1 MKRSHAIVLCLFLA
15 LCAVSGVSMFRNAAA
30 VNAEATAPT
39 THPLNEEMTLAQGTA
54 AIISAAKT
62 NELTQWKSSDE
73 SVVSVDDGGR
83 VDALKRGNATVTAVY
98 QNGREFTCD
107 VTVSAPAEEEAA
119 DIYSTA
125 IIANQDVLQKN
136 LRTASGGAS
145 QKHPY
150 RLHVNRSQNCVTAYT
165 YDEDGKYTVPVRAM
179 VCSCGLNNTTI
190 TGTYSIGF
198 HSEWYPLA
206 GDVVGQYAS
215 SIFDDYMFHSVPY
228 ITYAKDSLET
238 EEYNK
243 LGAPASKGCIRMAV
257 SDVKW
262 VNDNC
267 EEGTVV
273 FLFDNDRSPGPLGKP
288 ESIKITDLSNQWDPT
303 DNDTGNPYNTQR
315 PQITGAKNLT
325 LTVGDDYDPAQGV
338 SATDTCGNDI
348 TQKLAVIG
356 NVNTAQAGTYRVSYS
371 VADVLH
377 RTASAD
383 ITVTV
388 KEASAT
394 SAK

>member
-1 MKRSHAIVLCLFLA
+1 MKRSHAIVLCLFMA
-15 LCAVSGVSMFRNAAA
+15 LCAVSGISMFRNAAA

-39 THPLNEEMTLAQGTA
+39 YTLNEKMNLAQGSA
-54 AIISAAKT
+54 AIVNAARE
-62 NELTQWKSSDE
+62 NDLTQWKSSDE
-73 SVVSVDDGGR
+73 SVASVDDGGR
-83 VDALKRGNATVTAVY
+83 VDALKCGSTTVTAVY
-98 QNGREFTCD
+98 KNGQEFSCD
-107 VTVSAPAEEEAA
+107 ITVSAPAEKEPE

-125 IIANQDVLQKN
+125 ILANQDVLQKN
-136 LRTASGGAS
+136 IHNASGGTPN
-145 QKHPY
+145 QHIY

-165 YDEDGKYTVPVRAM
+165 FDENGKYTIPVRAM
-179 VCSCGLNNTTI
+179 ICSCGLNNATI

-215 SIFDDYMFHSVPY
+215 SIVDDYMFHSVPY

-238 EEYNK
+238 EEFNK
-243 LGAPASKGCIRMAV
+243 LGEPASKGCIRMAV

-262 VNDNC
+262 INDNC

-288 ESIKITDLSNQWDPT
+288 TGIKISDLSNGWDPT
-303 DNDTGNPYNTQR
+303 DNSAENPYNTKR
-315 PQITGAKNLT
+315 PQIAGVKNLT
-325 LTVGDDYDPAQGV
+325 LTVGNDYDPAQNV

-348 TQKLAVIG
+348 TKSLEIIG
-356 NVNTAQAGTYRVSYS
+356 NVNTAHAGTYRVSYS
-371 VADVLH
+371 VTDVLH
-377 RTASAD
+377 RTAVAD

-388 KEASAT
+388 KEPAASEQ
-394 SAK
+394 

>member
-1 MKRSHAIVLCLFLA
+1 MKRSHAIVLCLFLV

-30 VNAEATAPT
+30 VNEKATAPT
-39 THPLNEEMTLAQGTA
+39 HTLNEELTLAQGTA
-54 AIISAAKT
+54 AIINAAKE
-62 NELTQWKSSDE
+62 NSLTQWKSSDDT
-73 SVVSVDDGGR
+73 VVSVDDGGR
-83 VDALKRGNATVTAVY
+83 VDALQRGSATVTAVY
-98 QNGREFTCD
+98 KNGKEFTCD
-107 VTVSAPAEEEAA
+107 VTVSAPAEQEPA

-125 IIANQDVLQKN
+125 IIANRDILQKN
-136 LRTASGGAS
+136 LSTAASGTAA
-145 QKHPY
+145 KHPY

-179 VCSCGLNNTTI
+179 VCSCGLNNATI

-215 SIFDDYMFHSVPY
+215 SIVDDYMFHSVPY
-228 ITYAKDSLET
+228 LTYAKDSLET

-243 LGAPASKGCIRMAV
+243 LGSAASKGCIRMAV

-262 VNDNC
+262 ITENC

-303 DNDTGNPYNTQR
+303 DNDTGNPYNTKQ
-315 PQITGAKNLT
+315 PQITGAQNLT
-325 LTVGDDYDPAQGV
+325 LTVGDDYDPARGV
-338 SATDTCGNDI
+338 RATDTCGNDI
-348 TQKLAVIG
+348 TKQLKITG
-356 NVNTAQAGTYRVSYS
+356 NVNTEQPGTYRVSYE

-377 RTASAD
+377 RTATAD

-394 SAK
+394 AAA

>member
-1 MKRSHAIVLCLFLA
+1 MVM
-15 LCAVSGVSMFRNAAA
+15 CAVSGVSMFRNATA
-30 VNAEATAPT
+30 VNTKATAPEYT
-39 THPLNEEMTLAQGTA
+39 ANEKMTLAQGSA
-54 AIISAAKT
+54 AIVNAAT
-62 NELTQWKSSDE
+62 ENDLTQWKTSDE

-83 VDALKRGNATVTAVY
+83 VDALKCGNATVTAVY
-98 QNGREFTCD
+98 KNGKEFSCD
-107 VTVSAPAEEEAA
+107 VTVSAPAEKEPE

-125 IIANQDVLQKN
+125 IVANQDILQKN
-136 LRTASGGAS
+136 IRNASGGAAN
-145 QKHPY
+145 QHIY

-165 YDEDGKYTVPVRAM
+165 FDEKGKYTIPVRAM
-179 VCSCGLNNTTI
+179 VCSCGLNNATI
-190 TGTYSIGF
+190 TGTFSIGF

-215 SIFDDYMFHSVPY
+215 SIVDDYMFHSVPY
-228 ITYAKDSLET
+228 ITYTKDSLET

-243 LGAPASKGCIRMAV
+243 LGDPASKGCIRMAV

-262 VNDNC
+262 INDNC

-288 ESIKITDLSNQWDPT
+288 VSMKIADLSNGWDPT
-303 DNDTGNPYNTQR
+303 DSDSGNPYNTKR
-315 PQITGAKNLT
+315 PQITGAKNIT
-325 LTVGDDYDPAQGV
+325 LTVGDNYDPAQNI

-348 TQKLAVIG
+348 TKELEITG
-356 NVNTAQAGTYRVSYS
+356 NVNTARAGTYRVSYS
-371 VADVLH
+371 VTDVLH

-388 KEASAT
+388 KEASA
-394 SAK
+394 A

>member
-1 MKRSHAIVLCLFLA
+1 MKGSHAIVLCLFMVM
-15 LCAVSGVSMFRNAAA
+15 CAVSGVSMFRNATA
-30 VNAEATAPT
+30 VNTEATAPEYT
-39 THPLNEEMTLAQGTA
+39 ANEKMTLAQGSA
-54 AIISAAKT
+54 AIVNAAT
-62 NELTQWKSSDE
+62 ENDLTQWKTSDE

-83 VDALKRGNATVTAVY
+83 VDALKCGNATVTAVY
-98 QNGREFTCD
+98 KNGKEFSCD
-107 VTVSAPAEEEAA
+107 VTVSAPAEKEPE

-125 IIANQDVLQKN
+125 IVANQDILQKN
-136 LRTASGGAS
+136 IRNASGGAAN
-145 QKHPY
+145 QHIY

-165 YDEDGKYTVPVRAM
+165 FDEKGKYTIPVRAM
-179 VCSCGLNNTTI
+179 ICSCGLNNATI
-190 TGTYSIGF
+190 TGTFSIGF

-215 SIFDDYMFHSVPY
+215 SIVDDYMFHSVPY
-228 ITYAKDSLET
+228 ITYTKDSLET

-243 LGAPASKGCIRMAV
+243 LGDPASKGCIRMAV

-262 VNDNC
+262 INDNC

-288 ESIKITDLSNQWDPT
+288 VSMKIADLSNGWDPT
-303 DNDTGNPYNTQR
+303 DSDSGNPYNTKR
-315 PQITGAKNLT
+315 PQITGAKNIT
-325 LTVGDDYDPAQGV
+325 LTVGDNYDPAQNI

-348 TQKLAVIG
+348 TKELEITG
-356 NVNTAQAGTYRVSYS
+356 NVNTARAGTYRVSYS
-371 VADVLH
+371 VTDVLH

-388 KEASAT
+388 KEASA
-394 SAK
+394 A